1 MTIAET
7 LESLIDGYWTNPDR
21 RHPVIRTGE
30 REPISNHIRAAIW
43 FRDGGRCDWCESPE
57 PVKGPWHL
65 DHIAPW
71 SAGGSDRSANLRVL
85 CERHNIERSNRIDPF
100 ERPRM
105 PVTWWCATCWSPDAI
120 ERWKLVE
127 MLGSLVPIEC
137 PSHRYG
143 RCRIVRGYARALAQT
158 STYPDW
164 HSRRPAVEIDF
175 GPAVYCAHCD
185 APSITDLV
193 L

>member
-30 REPISNHIRAAIW
+30 REPISNHVRAAIW

-65 DHIAPW
+65 DHITPW

-105 PVTWWCATCWSPDAI
+105 PVTRCQGCVETRKTSRPIRCGCAEAGHP
-120 ERWKLVE
+120 
-127 MLGSLVPIEC
+127 
-137 PSHRYG
+137 
-143 RCRIVRGYARALAQT
+143 
-158 STYPDW
+158 
-164 HSRRPAVEIDF
+164 RRKR
-175 GPAVYCAHCD
+175 
-185 APSITDLV
+185 
-193 L
+193 